1 MTMLNQMSSHALIA
15 RLDELV
21 ALERRTIVDEL
32 LCLAEIERRRIHVEM
47 GCSSLF
53 VFCTRRMKLPK
64 GSAWSLATLVLLN
77 DVMEED
83 PGGILDRAAGKMEDE
98 VRDLVAALRPREAM
112 PDLFTRIAAS
122 AGPSTQE
129 PSREASKVPA
139 GTSGVIT
146 GGHPQ
151 TAQMAQM
158 EPDRDGSRRAA
169 ECGGD
174 GAVREA
180 EIAAAATRLR
190 TATIEPISGELRR
203 MHVTVSREFV
213 ED

>member
-15 RLDELV
+15 RLDELL
-21 ALERRTIVDEL
+21 ALERGTIVDEL

-53 VFCTRRMKLPK
+53 VLCTRRMKLPK
-64 GSAWSLATLVLLN
+64 GSAWRRATAAGMVARWPVIADYLRDGRLSLATLVLLN
-77 DVMEED
+77 DVIEED

-139 GTSGVIT
+139 G
-146 GGHPQ
+146 
-151 TAQMAQM
+151 
-158 EPDRDGSRRAA
+158 
-169 ECGGD
+169 
-174 GAVREA
+174 
-180 EIAAAATRLR
+180 
-190 TATIEPISGELRR
+190 
-203 MHVTVSREFV
+203 
-213 ED
+213 